1 MIDFLRAASEPFDRK
16 ALKPGVS
23 ALYRWL
29 PPALPHIAL
38 FLFSAKRKV
47 GRLTSRC
54 HTWVWIFTMLML
66 VPGQRS
72 YSRPWLHNSC
82 MRVWVYLCACG
93 FFAHVCAWCGMA
105 GESQTTQFFILS
117 WLLFFFLTSP
127 LLFLSAH
134 LASVNKPPELLRLRS
149 RRSNTSYV
157 MACTMLKGLIMPPPP
172 NLAAETSGS
181 TYPIKLYIISNCQ
194 WIWCER

>member
-1 MIDFLRAASEPFDRK
+1 MEDLLAFLLERMLDFLWAASEPFDRK

-29 PPALPHIAL
+29 PPALPHIG
-38 FLFSAKRKV
+38 FFSAKRKV

-66 VPGQRS
+66 VPGQCS

-82 MRVWVYLCACG
+82 MRVWVYLCVCG
-93 FFAHVCAWCGMA
+93 FFAHVCAWWGMA

-117 WLLFFFLTSP
+117 WLFFFLSSP
-127 LLFLSAH
+127 LLFIFAH
-134 LASVNKPPELLRLRS
+134 LASVNKLSEFLRLLS
-149 RRSNTSYV
+149 GRSNTSYV
-157 MACTMLKGLIMPPPP
+157 MACTMLKGLIMPPP
-172 NLAAETSGS
+172 
-181 TYPIKLYIISNCQ
+181 
-194 WIWCER
+194 